1 MNTVKI
7 ILLIASVALFASCA
21 KENISPNNPNADQNM
36 FAESLKMEE
45 QGQSTSKGE
54 EDITAKG
61 GTNDDTG
68 LDGGPLGGGN
78 PPITDPN
85 TDEDQRKKRKNN

>member
-7 ILLIASVALFASCA
+7 ILFLASVALFASCA

-36 FAESLKMEE
+36 FAESLQMDA
-45 QGQSTSKGE
+45 QDQSSSKGE
-54 EDITAKG
+54 EDITGKN
-61 GTNDDTG
+61 GTDGTILDD
-68 LDGGPLGGGN
+68 GPLGGGN